1 MSLFAHHDQH
11 PSLATRLLNI
21 NWGLVLLVIAIA
33 TIGVA
38 MLYSSAGGNWEPWAG
53 NQAIRFVIGLGIMV
67 AVAVIDIGFYARYA
81 YLLYGITLVAL
92 VGVEIM
98 GSVGMGAQRWI
109 NLGFFQIQPS
119 EIMKLALVLALAR
132 YFHGIQHDQIGRPL
146 VLIVPL
152 MMVLAPV
159 ALVLKQPN
167 LGTAMLLLLGAGVI
181 FFLAGVRLWK
191 FGLIIAAGLAA
202 LPIGWEMLHDYQKR
216 RVLTFLDPAADPL
229 GAGYNILQS
238 MIALGSGGVFGK
250 GYLLGTQSQ
259 LRFVPEVHTDF
270 IFPQVAEEFGLIGGL
285 LLILLYVCVFA
296 YGYAIGLGSR
306 HQFGR
311 LVALGIGSQLFLY
324 VFINLSMVMGL
335 IPVVGI
341 PLPLVS
347 YGGSATMTLM
357 IGVGLMLSV
366 SVHRDRQLPRRIESR

>member
-11 PSLATRLLNI
+11 ASLTTRLLNI
-21 NWGLVLLVIAIA
+21 NWGLVLLVVAIA

-53 NQAIRFVIGLGIMV
+53 RQAIRFAIGLGVMV
-67 AVAVIDIGFYARYA
+67 IVAVIDIGFYARYA
-81 YLLYGITLVAL
+81 YLLYGLTLVAL

-109 NLGFFQIQPS
+109 DLGFFQIQPS

-132 YFHGIQHDQIGRPL
+132 YFHGVQHDQIGRPL

-152 MMVLAPV
+152 LMVLTPV

-191 FGLIIAAGLAA
+191 FALIIAAGLAA
-202 LPIGWEMLHDYQKR
+202 LPIAWEMLHDYQKR

-296 YGYAIGLGSR
+296 YGYAIGLGCR

-347 YGGSATMTLM
+347 YGGSAT
-357 IGVGLMLSV
+357 IS
-366 SVHRDRQLPRRIESR
+366 